1 MTMSDVP
8 PDPIAFVEEY
18 LPARARAL
26 GEALGGLSSVGS
38 VVFRVVDVG
47 EWSLRLVDGE
57 LEVLRGVE
65 DDVLMQV
72 TVTEDDFVVLVV
84 DSIRKLTES
93 GRRGPAGALG
103 VLSLDPRTARGLR
116 HMPGSVLL
124 SVDDAGTPRRVL
136 LTPGVGRADMSAPD
150 CTIGCTMAD
159 YVAMQTRREDP
170 MQLFANGRLRLT
182 GNVQLALAL
191 AGLFG

>member
-1 MTMSDVP
+1 
-8 PDPIAFVEEY
+8 
-18 LPARARAL
+18 
-26 GEALGGLSSVGS
+26 